1 MVRAGVPDT
10 IVKPGV
16 YWTRDCTILAIVTVP
31 FLLAQM
37 PPYYILWGLCLPIR
51 PFSYANSPKQRSF
64 HSLRVCLAT
73 KATNVQA
80 SPLIVVVALYFPFI
94 LTEYQTVINTVE
106 LWKPLRQSFRAQFIV
121 LVDSAH
127 NPFVGVLPNWVEQLQ
142 VPGDFRAERATHKAR
157 VLEWYRRQANL
168 TDHDWVLHLDEE
180 TEIDEYLMNT
190 CLDFIE
196 RGSDDVGMV

>member
-1 MVRAGVPDT
+1 MVRIGVPDA

-16 YWTRDCTILAIVTVP
+16 YWTNDCTIIAIVTVP
-31 FLLAQM
+31 FLLAQV

-64 HSLRVCLAT
+64 RSLRVCLAT
-73 KATNVQA
+73 KATNVQVG
-80 SPLIVVVALYFPFI
+80 PL
-94 LTEYQTVINTVE
+94 T
-106 LWKPLRQSFRAQFIV
+106 
-121 LVDSAH
+121 
-127 NPFVGVLPNWVEQLQ
+127 VGVTCISRSRSQVTRPSSTPSTCGSHSGSPSASSSSRSSIPPVTPSSGSCPAGFEQLQ
-142 VPGDFRAERATHKAR
+142 VPVDFRAERATHKAR
-157 VLEWYRRQANL
+157 VLERYRRQANL

-180 TEIDEYLMNT
+180 TEIDEYLMKT